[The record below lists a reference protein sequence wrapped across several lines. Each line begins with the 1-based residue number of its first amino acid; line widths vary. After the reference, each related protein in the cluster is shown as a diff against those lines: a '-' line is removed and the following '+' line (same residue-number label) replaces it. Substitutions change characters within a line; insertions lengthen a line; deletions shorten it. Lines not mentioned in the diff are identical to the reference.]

1 MHFRMSPNTFED
13 LLQKINNTVVA
24 NNLNHNSTYPKIP
37 IDKELMITLWY
48 LSNMESFRSVADRFG
63 ISKSTC
69 WEVLYRMCNLLLK
82 VNMHYNI
89 ISWPNRERQVE
100 ISNNF
105 NINNFAG
112 IIGCIDGSH
121 IKIVAPKNNRNSYVN
136 RKNFH
141 SVLLQGVCDH
151 KMLFTD
157 VYTGEVGSLHDYTLY
172 RRSELYLAIQT
183 QQIRFFDG
191 THLVGDLAYKLH
203 RNLMVGFKDNGHL
216 TLRQKK
222 TLMLF

>member
-1 MHFRMSPNTFED
+1 MS
-13 LLQKINNTVVA
+13 
-24 NNLNHNSTYPKIP
+24 
-37 IDKELMITLWY
+37 
-48 LSNMESFRSVADRFG
+48 
-63 ISKSTC
+63 
-69 WEVLYRMCNLLLK
+69 
-82 VNMHYNI
+82 
-89 ISWPNRERQVE
+89 
-100 ISNNF
+100 
-105 NINNFAG
+105 

-203 RNLMVGFKDNGHL
+203 TNLMVGFKDNGHL
-216 TLRQKK
+216 TLRQKNFNVILSK
-222 TLMLF
+222 IRVKIENAFALLKGRFRRLKFLETIRLELAALLIISACILHVSILNGDLLQDLIDVDEERRQEKRK